1 MFNLFAW
8 FRSQYK
14 PKNLFTGGGSF
25 IFDLTSSGN
34 QVNSH
39 MAMQMSTVYACV
51 SILSEAKEAYVNSC
65 KVWNEKYLIPYI
77 EKEDENYYFL
87 NYKKA
92 EKEG

>member
-8 FRSQYK
+8 FCSWDN

-51 SILSEAKEAYVNSC
+51 RILSEALE
-65 KVWNEKYLIPYI
+65 
-77 EKEDENYYFL
+77 
-87 NYKKA
+87 
-92 EKEG
+92 

>member
-8 FRSQYK
+8 FRSRDK

-25 IFDLTSSGN
+25 IFDLTSLGN

-51 SILSEAKEAYVNSC
+51 RILSEAKEAYVNSC
-65 KVWNEKYLIPYI
+65 KVWNEKYLIPYV

>member
-8 FRSQYK
+8 FRSQDK

-25 IFDLTSSGN
+25 IFDLTSLGN

-51 SILSEAKEAYVNSC
+51 SILS
-65 KVWNEKYLIPYI
+65 
-77 EKEDENYYFL
+77 
-87 NYKKA
+87 
-92 EKEG
+92 

>member
-1 MFNLFAW
+1 ME
-8 FRSQYK
+8 
-14 PKNLFTGGGSF
+14 PKSKALKYPDKS
-25 IFDLTSSGN
+25 
-34 QVNSH
+34 
-39 MAMQMSTVYACV
+39 
-51 SILSEAKEAYVNSC
+51 KEAYVNSC